1 MDNLII
7 LSAYITVSQL
17 MKYLDVKRVILKAYQ
32 RPIMKDPIVS
42 IAENSHAR
50 KMTAVQYHIRIKSNP
65 VKAIVDTEAAV
76 SIMIRPLMKKLEL
89 RINSPSK
96 IIIVIANGKKKRAL
110 RQIHNILL
118 VI

>member
-1 MDNLII
+1 MIKYLYND
-7 LSAYITVSQL
+7 TVSIHYSRSVNEIFRC
-17 MKYLDVKRVILKAYQ
+17 K
-32 RPIMKDPIVS
+32 
-42 IAENSHAR
+42 AENSYAR
-50 KMTAVQYHIRIKSNP
+50 KIIAIQYHVKIKSNP
-65 VKAIVDTEAAV
+65 IKAIVDIGAAI
-76 SIMIRPLMKKLEL
+76 SIMTKLLMKKLEL